1 MATKKTTTESD
12 KLIKELTKI
21 LMKRANLNRKDFE
34 DLSLKEWACEHIDR
48 LTKAELKKYDSIIL

>member
-1 MATKKTTTESD
+1 MTERQKIAESN

-34 DLSLKEWACEHIDR
+34 RLSLKGWACEHLDR
-48 LTKAELKKYDSIIL
+48 LTKAELKKYESIIL

>member
-1 MATKKTTTESD
+1 MTERQKIAESD

-34 DLSLKEWACEHIDR
+34 RLSLKGWAWDHVDR
-48 LTKAELKKYDSIIL
+48 LTKAELKKYESIIL

>member
-1 MATKKTTTESD
+1 MATKKTMTESN

-34 DLSLKEWACEHIDR
+34 EFVLKGWACEHLDR

>member
-1 MATKKTTTESD
+1 MTERQKIAESN

-34 DLSLKEWACEHIDR
+34 EFVLKGWACEHLDR

>member
-1 MATKKTTTESD
+1 MATKKTMTESN

-34 DLSLKEWACEHIDR
+34 RLSLKVWACKHLDR
-48 LTKAELKKYDSIIL
+48 LTKAELKKYESIIL